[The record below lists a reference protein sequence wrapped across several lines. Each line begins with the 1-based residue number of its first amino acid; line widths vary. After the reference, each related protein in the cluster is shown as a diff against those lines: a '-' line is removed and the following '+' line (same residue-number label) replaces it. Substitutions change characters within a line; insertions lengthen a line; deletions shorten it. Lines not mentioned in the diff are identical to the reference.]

1 MVIGMKRNSVVL
13 LGFSVLVLASCD
25 TGGPSTP
32 TTPTTPGATSITQV
46 LAGTLTPGDAPIHGF
61 TLPATQALHITLGS
75 LTNSAGLPLG
85 STVTL
90 KFGVQT
96 AADPTVCDPLVSLSA
111 TAALKS
117 HINLTV
123 STGTYCVSLSDTSG
137 VPTSAKY
144 SIRIVYG
151 TPSDASSSGTISYAS
166 SVLPG
171 GYTTR
176 NFAVAAAGV
185 AAITMDSFSPASAG
199 SIGLG
204 VGIQRNDGTG
214 CELSTAIS
222 TTPGGQLTVPI
233 DAGVYCVKVFDSG
246 TLASQTA
253 FALRILHP

>member
-1 MVIGMKRNSVVL
+1 MKRNSVFL

-32 TTPTTPGATSITQV
+32 TTPTTPGATSVTQV
-46 LAGTLTPGDAPIHGF
+46 LAGTFTPGDSPFHGF
-61 TLPATQALHITLGS
+61 SLPGTQAVHITLGS

-90 KFGVQT
+90 KFGVET
-96 AADPTVCDPLVSLSA
+96 AFGSGVCDPLVSLSA

-117 HINLTV
+117 HINLTA
-123 STGTYCVSLSDTSG
+123 SSGTYCVSLSDTSG
-137 VPTSAKY
+137 VPTSANY

-166 SVLPG
+166 SELPG

-185 AAITMDSFSPASAG
+185 AAITMDSFSPSSG

-233 DAGVYCVKVFDSG
+233 DAGSYCVKVFDAG
-246 TLASQTA
+246 TLAGQTT